1 MFVRVVHGHTQHNRE
16 GRNYMAVC
24 VSKRTEY
31 IHITYGLLKHTSYI
45 YDNEFRLTHTVINIY
60 QI

>member
-1 MFVRVVHGHTQHNRE
+1 MFMVTHNNRE

-31 IHITYGLLKHTSYI
+31 IHITYGLLKHTSYT
-45 YDNEFRLTHTVINIY
+45 YANEVRSYPHSD
-60 QI
+60 